1 MYIEGDKVS
10 VRVHASTSLTI
21 VSFHGLRLP
30 KQAPIWPQLGEDFWR
45 LACIVNAS
53 TERSYSIK
61 QNRGEGACRLLIL
74 AGIHRKTNE
83 GFIVRREV
91 KLVMSNLTS

>member
-1 MYIEGDKVS
+1 MYLHRS
-10 VRVHASTSLTI
+10 PLC
-21 VSFHGLRLP
+21 HGLRLP
-30 KQAPIWPQLGEDFWR
+30 KPAPTWPQLGEDFWR